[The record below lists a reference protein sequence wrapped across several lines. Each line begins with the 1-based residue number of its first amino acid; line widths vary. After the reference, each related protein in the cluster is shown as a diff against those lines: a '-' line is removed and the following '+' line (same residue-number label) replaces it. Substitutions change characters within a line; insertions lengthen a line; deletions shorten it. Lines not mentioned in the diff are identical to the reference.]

1 MSRAATLRRVIRNR
15 LRQARELAGLSQG
28 QVARILNVHRPTIS
42 EIEAGNRRVSA
53 EEIARF
59 AEVYEVGIEWLF
71 GQGPEKRVNRRDR
84 SVALQNDAPTEW
96 TEEKNARRCE
106 LIDRKIQNT
115 ITADEAEELETLQQ
129 AIERHLDRVAPL
141 PLDGAR
147 RLHAELLRKRRTK

>member
-1 MSRAATLRRVIRNR
+1 MSRAASLRRVIRNR

-28 QVARILNVHRPTIS
+28 QVARMLNVHRPTIS

-71 GQGPEKRVNRRDR
+71 GQGPEKVDRRDR
-84 SVALQNDAPTEW
+84 SVALQDDASAEW
-96 TEEKNARRCE
+96 TEEKNTRRCA
-106 LIDRKIQNT
+106 LIDRKIQNR
-115 ITADEAEELETLQQ
+115 ITADEAAELETLQQ
-129 AIERHLDRVAPL
+129 ELRRHVDRVAPL

-147 RLHAELLRKRRTK
+147 RLHAELLRKRRSK